1 MKVLIACGGTGGH
14 LFPGL
19 AVAETLVSRQHQ
31 VRLLVS
37 EKSVDR
43 VAVQSL
49 PAGRGSSV
57 DVTTMSA
64 VGYAGSRQLIRFC
77 SRLAGATRDCARL
90 CDEFEPDAVLGMGGF
105 TSAPALLAA
114 RWQSMRRGRRNGCAT
129 LIHES
134 NAIPGKANRWAG
146 RMVDH
151 VALGMSGCATFF
163 GKNRVTVTGTP
174 VRAALKTGRVA
185 NARELLGLD
194 PARPTVL
201 VAGGSQGARA
211 VNELVASALPW
222 MDDWKD
228 RLQFVHLTGE
238 RDEAFMRDAYAQNG
252 FRAVVMKFCSAME
265 NAYSAADLAVARSGA
280 ASLTELA
287 SFGLPSVLIP
297 YPHAAGNHQW
307 HNARVFE
314 QAGAAQLVQQSDL
327 GRMHVTAGERIAGI
341 VGALL
346 TDDVQR
352 DRMARAARAL
362 HVPDAAER
370 VADLLEQRA
379 N

>member
-1 MKVLIACGGTGGH
+1 
-14 LFPGL
+14 L

-49 PAGRGSSV
+49 PAGRACSV

-64 VGYAGSRQLIRFC
+64 VGYAGSRQLMRFC

-114 RWQSMRRGRRNGCAT
+114 RWRSMRRARCAT

-134 NAIPGKANRWAG
+134 NAVPGKANRWAG
-146 RMVDH
+146 RIVDH

-163 GKNRVTVTGTP
+163 GRNRVTVTGTP
-174 VRAALKTGRVA
+174 VRAALKTGRVSGSRA
-185 NARELLGLD
+185 KLGLD
-194 PARPTVL
+194 PERPVVL
-201 VAGGSQGARA
+201 VAGGSQGAHA
-211 VNELVASALPW
+211 VNELIASALPW
-222 MDDWKD
+222 MADWRD

-238 RDEAFMRDAYAQNG
+238 RDESFMRDAYAQNG
-252 FRAVVMKFCSAME
+252 FRAVVMTFCGTME
-265 NAYSAADLAVARSGA
+265 HAYSAADLAVARSGA

-287 SFGLPSVLIP
+287 AFGLPSVLIP

-327 GRMHVTAGERIAGI
+327 GRMHATAGERMAEII
-341 VGALL
+341 GALM
-346 TDDVQR
+346 TDDAQR
-352 DRMARAARAL
+352 ERMARAARAL

-379 N
+379 R